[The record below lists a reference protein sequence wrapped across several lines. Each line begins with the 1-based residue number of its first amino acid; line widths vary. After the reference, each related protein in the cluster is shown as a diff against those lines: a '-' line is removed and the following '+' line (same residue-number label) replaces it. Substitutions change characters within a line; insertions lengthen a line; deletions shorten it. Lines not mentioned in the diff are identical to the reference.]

1 MQHLIGVCGFKRNFC
16 ILALAH
22 NLLWCFCLQM
32 GTNKCASQA
41 GMNAYGTRRHLY
53 DPKNQV
59 QTPLDNTTISLQM
72 GTNKGASQVL
82 NTFSSSHKSNIIGL
96 QLEIS
101 LWASFIPGAS
111 CHV

>member
-1 MQHLIGVCGFKRNFC
+1 
-16 ILALAH
+16 
-22 NLLWCFCLQM
+22 M

-101 LWASFIPGAS
+101 LRASLILGAS